1 MCGVRG
7 SFRGSQFVDNPGDD
21 RARVEFPLRCLCYVR
36 YTAVMTDTDRQT
48 SIQDDVSAWAAGA
61 RTRLVAV
68 LRYAEDNGIPTA
80 DVARA
85 LGVKS
90 RWVWRMCSGE
100 ARHLYVHRV
109 AGIMRRT
116 NVDVRAW
123 INGWPG
129 WDAGAPPPRGGVHL
143 PDDALVANVRAN
155 LAHLLRTRGLSTTEV
170 ARLVWGNPR
179 HQSTVCRMTSG
190 EYENLDLV
198 RLYGIAKVYNVPLTD
213 LLTTRVT
220 A

>member
-1 MCGVRG
+1 MRG
-7 SFRGSQFVDNPGDD
+7 IPAGMNDHDHSRS
-21 RARVEFPLRCLCYVR
+21 VE
-36 YTAVMTDTDRQT
+36 DH
-48 SIQDDVSAWAAGA
+48 VSAWAAGA

-68 LRYAEDNGIPTA
+68 LRDAEANGIATA

-85 LGVKS
+85 LGVKP
-90 RWVWRMCSGE
+90 RWLWRMCSGE

-109 AGIMRRT
+109 AGILRRV
-116 NVDVRAW
+116 NVDLRAW
-123 INGWPG
+123 VNGWPG
-129 WDAGAPPPRGGVHL
+129 WEDGATPPRGGVHL
-143 PDDALVANVRAN
+143 PDDALAANARAN
-155 LAHLLRTRGLSTTEV
+155 LAHLLRSRGLSTVEV
-170 ARLVWGNPR
+170 ARRVWGNPR

-198 RLYGIAKVYNVPLTD
+198 KLYGIAMVYELPLTD